1 MVSTTT
7 NGLPRPALEHNMRT
21 NTLHGVVSVLGLN
34 LVQPFIGIFA
44 VKLGATNYQIA
55 LLSSAPAVVSL
66 LAMIPGARFI
76 DRFPRKKRVTM
87 GFLFAHR
94 LFFLAL
100 ATIPF
105 FTPDRRAGALV
116 ALIAL
121 MNLPGAISNVAWQS
135 FISGIVPAS
144 LRPRAFASRN
154 RWMNLVG
161 TIVVLI
167 AGRLLDL
174 LSFPVGYQIAF
185 ACAFLFAIAEM
196 TVFSRIDEDAALDLN
211 AVATAAGIGASPGMG
226 SSSRSTTG
234 SGAAAPEGQQGHHG
248 GQGPQGQGA
257 EGAQVPQDAQGPIAV
272 FRRTWQEVRT
282 HRSFLRYVG
291 ASMYFYFAWQ
301 IAWPLFTLYQV
312 RVLGANN
319 FWVSILNLANT
330 GGSLVGYGFWAN
342 YANRR
347 GNLRTLFVA
356 TAGIFMVPFVY
367 AFSKSLY
374 TVAAFNLLSGAI
386 FSGVNLCLFNA
397 LLDTTP
403 ERHRTSYIAY
413 YSTLVNATA
422 ILAPM
427 TGVALLNR
435 VGFMWAFLAAAAF
448 RVTGSF
454 AFLWIDVLETRD
466 RAASAS
472 ALTPP
477 SPPSPPAS
485 GAGGRPSPSPAGHPQ
500 APAVRG

>member
-1 MVSTTT
+1 MAPTSDHP
-7 NGLPRPALEHNMRT
+7 GLNAAPAPSSPRLALEHNMRT
-21 NTLHGVVSVLGLN
+21 NTLHGVVSVMGLN

-44 VKLGATNYQIA
+44 VKLGASNYQIA

-76 DRFPRKKRVTM
+76 DSFSRKKRVTM

-94 LFFLAL
+94 FFFLAL

-121 MNLPGAISNVAWQS
+121 MNLPGAIGNVAWQS

-161 TIVVLI
+161 TVVVLI

-174 LSFPVGYQIAF
+174 MSFPVGYQVAF
-185 ACAFLFAIAEM
+185 VFAFLFAIAEM
-196 TVFSRIDEDAALDLN
+196 AVFSRIDEDAALDLG
-211 AVATAAGIGASPGMG
+211 AAAAAAGIATSPPVAAPTRPRDQQADKGPAAAA
-226 SSSRSTTG
+226 TG
-234 SGAAAPEGQQGHHG
+234 SE
-248 GQGPQGQGA
+248 
-257 EGAQVPQDAQGPIAV
+257 GPIAV
-272 FRRTWQEVRT
+272 LRRTWQEVST

-347 GNLRTLFVA
+347 GNLRTLFAA
-356 TAGIFMVPFVY
+356 TAGIFIVPLVY

-386 FSGVNLCLFNA
+386 FSGVNLSLFNA

-435 VGFMWAFLAAAAF
+435 VGFMWAFLIAALF
-448 RVTGSF
+448 RITGSF

-466 RAASAS
+466 RAASRRVS
-472 ALTPP
+472 AAATQTPP
-477 SPPSPPAS
+477 VT
-485 GAGGRPSPSPAGHPQ
+485 G
-500 APAVRG
+500 